1 MFALIKILAELEEMA
16 IKGNQNKMV
25 IKIAEAQAWANGY
38 YWAFEATRKTR
49 VKTANER
56 IKEIGEEE

>member
-25 IKIAEAQAWANGY
+25 IKLAEAQAWANGY
-38 YWAFEATRKTR
+38 YEATRNPRITKTI
-49 VKTANER
+49 K

>member
-16 IKGNQNKMV
+16 IKGSQKKMV

-38 YWAFEATRKTR
+38 YEATRKTR
-49 VKTANER
+49 IEVKKETKR

>member
-25 IKIAEAQAWANGY
+25 IKLAEAQAWANGY
-38 YWAFEATRKTR
+38 YEATRQPR
-49 VKTANER
+49 VKTANKR